1 MAYPYYNEPTHLQGQ
16 AINPTAAGYGRDTS
30 TSSTEQR
37 LIVDAVDKIFLLEPN
52 KHPLVTLLTNVGKV
66 WDGKAW
72 TGSGMMK
79 RATGNPEFKWFE
91 DVYGGRYARVSGTY
105 AASGALATTSGVT
118 CVGAGSASATIFTAG
133 DVVMNART
141 GERMVVATVYSD
153 TIFTVLSGGRA
164 FGSTVAAAGADGDGL
179 FIIGNVNEENS
190 GARNVNSTLT
200 APQTNY
206 TQIFKTTI
214 ALSNTEKEANL
225 YGGKDLPFQRA
236 KKGTEHALDIERAF
250 WWGQKYS
257 GTGSLNHPIRSTGG
271 VQEFINAG
279 NSYVQNQNGPL
290 TAPDFNTFLREAF
303 TYGNDT
309 KMIFAGGIVL
319 QALNEIARGQILTK
333 PVETTYGMKISTWV
347 TAFGT
352 VNIVHDPMFVQD
364 FAGYAFMLDME
375 SFSYR
380 FMNNRD
386 TTLQTNIQAPDADGE
401 VDQYITEAGLQ
412 REQAPKHAML
422 LGATS

>member
-1 MAYPYYNEPTHLQGQ
+1 MAYPYYTEPTHQTGQ
-16 AINPTAAGYGRDTS
+16 VINTAATGYQRT
-30 TSSTEQR
+30 TTTANTEQR

-72 TGSGMMK
+72 KGSGMMK

-91 DVYGGRYARVSGTY
+91 DVYGGRYARAQGADVT
-105 AASGALATTSGVT
+105 AAANQNVT
-118 CVGAGSASATIFTAG
+118 VTGAGSSSAAIFTLG
-133 DVVMNART
+133 DVVKNART
-141 GERMVVATVYSD
+141 GECFTVGAVTVATNIIVAAAR
-153 TIFTVLSGGRA
+153 G
-164 FGSTVAAAGADGDGL
+164 FGSTAAAVIKDGDGL

-190 GARNVNSTLT
+190 GARNVNSTQT

-225 YGGKDLPFQRA
+225 YGGKDLPYQRA

-250 WWGQKYS
+250 WWGQKFAD
-257 GTGSLNHPIRSTGG
+257 TGVYGHPRRSTGG
-271 VQEFINAG
+271 VHEFISAG
-279 NSYVQNQNGPL
+279 NSYVQNQGGPL
-290 TAPDFNTFLREAF
+290 TAPDMNTFLREGF

-309 KMIFAGGIVL
+309 KLIFAGGIVL
-319 QALNEIARGQILTK
+319 QAINEIARGQILCK

-352 VNIVHDPMFVQD
+352 VNIVHNPLFVQD
-364 FAGYAFMLDME
+364 YAGYAFMMDMDA
-375 SFSYR
+375 FAYR

-386 TTLQTNIQAPDADGE
+386 TSLQTNIQAPDADGE
-401 VDQYITEAGLQ
+401 VDQYITECGLQ
-412 REQAPKHAML
+412 REQSPKHALL
-422 LGATS
+422 LGVTS

>member
-1 MAYPYYNEPTHLQGQ
+1 MAYPYYTEPTHQTGQ
-16 AINPTAAGYGRDTS
+16 VTNTAATGYQRTTT

-72 TGSGMMK
+72 KGSGMMK

-91 DVYGGRYARVSGTY
+91 DVYGGRYARVSGTVTN
-105 AASGALATTSGVT
+105 AANQTVTLTGAGTSSGA
-118 CVGAGSASATIFTAG
+118 IFTTG
-133 DVVMNART
+133 DLVKNART
-141 GERMVVATVYSD
+141 GECFTVGVVAAT
-153 TIFTVLSGGRA
+153 TI
-164 FGSTVAAAGADGDGL
+164 VAAARGFGTTAAAAMADGDGL
-179 FIIGNVNEENS
+179 FIIGNVNEENA
-190 GARNVNSTLT
+190 GARNVNSTQA
-200 APQTNY
+200 APQSNY

-250 WWGQKYS
+250 WWGQKFAD
-257 GTGSLNHPIRSTGG
+257 TGLYGHPRRSTGG
-271 VQEFINAG
+271 IHEFISAG
-279 NSYVQNQNGPL
+279 TSYVQNQGGPL
-290 TAPDFNTFLREAF
+290 TAPDLNTFLREGF

-309 KMIFAGGIVL
+309 KVVFAGGIVL
-319 QALNEIARGQILTK
+319 QAINEIARGQILTK
-333 PVETTYGMKISTWV
+333 PLDTTYGMKISQWV

-352 VNIVHDPMFVQD
+352 VNIVHNPMFVQD
-364 FAGYAFMLDME
+364 YAGYAFMLDMD
-375 SFSYR
+375 SFAYR

-386 TTLQTNIQAPDADGE
+386 TSLQTNIQAPDADGE
-401 VDQYITEAGLQ
+401 VDQYLTEAGLQ
-412 REQAPKHAML
+412 REQAPKHALL
-422 LGATS
+422 LGVSS

>member
-1 MAYPYYNEPTHLQGQ
+1 MAYPYYTEPTHQEGQ
-16 AINPTAAGYGRDTS
+16 VINTAATGYQRTTT

-66 WDGKAW
+66 WDGKSW
-72 TGSGMMK
+72 KGSGMMK

-91 DVYGGRYARVSGTY
+91 DVYGGRYARVSGTVSN
-105 AASGALATTSGVT
+105 AANQSCTV
-118 CVGAGSASATIFTAG
+118 VGAGSYSATIFTLG
-133 DVVMNART
+133 DVVKNART
-141 GERMVVATVYSD
+141 GECFTVGTVTSPSTIVVAAR
-153 TIFTVLSGGRA
+153 G
-164 FGSTVAAAGADGDGL
+164 FGSTAAAAMADGDGL

-190 GARNVNSTLT
+190 GARNVNSTQT
-200 APQTNY
+200 SPQTNY

-250 WWGQKYS
+250 WWGQKFAD
-257 GTGSLNHPIRSTGG
+257 TGLYGHPRRSTGG
-271 VQEFINAG
+271 VHEFINAG
-279 NSYVQNQNGPL
+279 NSYVQNQSGPL

-319 QALNEIARGQILTK
+319 QAINEIARGQILTK
-333 PVETTYGMKISTWV
+333 PLETTYGMKISTWV

-352 VNIVHDPMFVQD
+352 VNIVHDPLFVQD
-364 FAGYAFMLDME
+364 YAGYAFMLDME
-375 SFSYR
+375 SFAYR

-412 REQAPKHAML
+412 REQAPKHALL
-422 LGATS
+422 LGVTS